1 MPQTRF
7 WPLLALGLLALSLP
21 LLVGYLWL
29 LVSAFSPQVHGLKPV
44 GGLTLEHWRFL
55 LEPIGQRPP
64 IGRVLLNTL
73 VYASGVALL
82 VVLTSSMAAYA
93 LSRLA
98 FRGRGFYL
106 GLVLVLHAFP
116 AVSLLIAIFYVLRL
130 LGLFDTLTGVILVQ
144 ASLLLPLG
152 VWVMKGFFD
161 AIPWDLERAALV
173 DGASRWTFFLK
184 IALPLVRPGLFA
196 LGTFALIAAW
206 GEFILPYTLIVSN
219 QAWTLALYL
228 QSLLGAVDLADYGL
242 VAAVGLFY
250 FLPVLGLFLLGQRF
264 LLAIYGGGIKG

>member
-1 MPQTRF
+1 MPRTRF
-7 WPLLALGLLALSLP
+7 WPLLAFGLFVLSLP
-21 LLVGYLWL
+21 LLAGYLWL
-29 LVSAFSPQVHGLKPV
+29 LVSAFSFQVHGLKPM

-64 IGRVLLNTL
+64 IGRVLLNSF
-73 VYASGVALL
+73 VYALGVAFL
-82 VVLTSSMAAYA
+82 VVLASSMAAYA

-116 AVSLLIAIFYVLRL
+116 AVSLLIGIFYVLQL
-130 LGLFDTLTGVILVQ
+130 LGLFDTLAGVILVQ
-144 ASLLLPLG
+144 ASLFLPLG
-152 VWVMKGFFD
+152 IWLMKGFFD

-173 DGASRWTFFLK
+173 DGASRWIFFLR

-196 LGTFALIAAW
+196 LGTFVFIAAW
-206 GEFILPYTLIVSN
+206 GEFILPYTLIVSSR
-219 QAWTLALYL
+219 AWTLALYL

-250 FLPVLGLFLLGQRF
+250 LLPVLVLFLVGQRF
-264 LLAIYGGGIKG
+264 LLTIYGGGVKG